1 MSNIAIEI
9 STAIEKM
16 NAYGKTG
23 VPFFFMIDFEME
35 KPVVLPLH
43 EMDPSQIRYKF
54 NDIKNYA
61 IHATKEKSKL
71 QFDKL
76 PIPYVTYEKAFHLV
90 VQNLQYG
97 NSFLTNLTFPTKV
110 TCNANLH
117 QLFNKARA
125 KYKLDFNGA
134 FIVFSPETFVKIRD
148 GKIYT
153 YPMKGTINANIP
165 GADQILM
172 NDEKEKAEHF
182 TIVDLLRNDLGIVA
196 RDITVTK
203 FRYLEQ
209 IKTLDKTL
217 YQTSSEIMGTLPQ
230 NYASDLG
237 NIIFA
242 MLPAGSISGAPKKKT
257 VEIIQ
262 QAEGQKR
269 GYYTGIM
276 GIFDG
281 QNLDSAVMIR
291 YIEHKEGQLYF
302 RSGCG
307 ITALSD
313 CESEY
318 KEMIDKVYVPI
329 G

>member
-1 MSNIAIEI
+1 MSIIQKKI
-9 STAIEKM
+9 STTIQKM
-16 NAYGKTG
+16 NAFGTSG
-23 VPFFFMIDFEME
+23 EPFFFIIDFEME
-35 KPVVLPLH
+35 KPVVMAVKDLNP
-43 EMDPSQIRYKF
+43 EQIRYKF
-54 NDIKNYA
+54 NDIKNYT
-61 IHATKEKSKL
+61 IRATKEKSAL
-71 QFDKL
+71 QFDKS
-76 PIPYVTYEKAFHLV
+76 PMSFTTYKKAFKLV

-97 NSFLTNLTFPTKV
+97 NSFLTNLTFPTKI
-110 TCNANLH
+110 TCTADIH
-117 QLFNKARA
+117 QLFNRARA
-125 KYKLDFNGA
+125 KYKLDFQGE
-134 FIVFSPETFVKIRD
+134 FIVFSPETFVKIEE

-153 YPMKGTINANIP
+153 YPMKGTINADIP

-203 FRYLEQ
+203 FRYLEK
-209 IKTLDKTL
+209 IRTLDKQL
-217 YQTSSEIMGTLPQ
+217 YQTSSEISGTLPQ
-230 NYASDLG
+230 NYREKIGDIL
-237 NIIFA
+237 FA
-242 MLPAGSISGAPKKKT
+242 LLPAGSISGAPKKKT

-262 QAEGQKR
+262 AAEGQKR

-291 YIEHKEGQLYF
+291 YIENKEGQLYF

-307 ITALSD
+307 ITAMSD
-313 CESEY
+313 CVSEFR
-318 KEMIDKVYVPI
+318 EMIDKVYVPI